1 MAETYDV
8 HYIAHNIGLTAGTT
22 MTPLFKNVTANGCI
36 TILDANA
43 WGSDGTVTANLIYCD
58 PTGGTVGGTIA
69 TLGSAA
75 QIYAAAG
82 TAQVMINGA
91 VTTALVEPN
100 KVVAVELLD
109 GTAPGSLVIEVAYV
123 KGQSN

>member
-8 HYIAHNIGLTAGTT
+8 HYVTGVIGLTAGTT
-22 MTPLFKNVTANGCI
+22 MTPIFKNITANGCI
-36 TILDANA
+36 RILDANI
-43 WGSDGTVTANLIYCD
+43 WSNNGTVSANLIYCD

-75 QIYAAAG
+75 QVFAAAG
-82 TAQVMINGA
+82 TAQVIIAGEVTSA
-91 VTTALVEPN
+91 VVPPN
-100 KVVAVELLD
+100 KTVCVELLG
-109 GTAPGSLVIEVAYV
+109 GTAGADTTVTVAYV